1 MNRTARLAIRL
12 IGLTAAAAVA
22 ALFLAVGVGPLT
34 GRYLPYTV
42 LTASMSPTMP
52 AGSVA
57 FVVRVDA
64 EDLRVGD
71 VITYRIPVEDRRV
84 VTHRIVE
91 IVESG
96 PEPTVV
102 TKGDA
107 NDAPD
112 AWSAKLIGGEAW
124 RAVGAVPYLGFAI
137 KALRHP
143 TVVTVS
149 RTVLPALTAVVW
161 LATIWWRRPQ
171 DATGAD
177 DTVGSHVTV
186 RGRRSTPTDL
196 PVPAPATPSV
206 SLVPPRPRST
216 PTTFVA
222 KTPLHGAIG
231 A

>member
-1 MNRTARLAIRL
+1 MNRAIRVAIRL
-12 IGLTAAAAVA
+12 TGLTATAAVA

-42 LTASMSPTMP
+42 LTSSMTPTMP

-57 FVVRVDA
+57 FVVPVDA

-71 VITYRIPVEDRRV
+71 VITYRIPVEDRRI

-107 NDAPD
+107 NDVPD
-112 AWSAKLIGGEAW
+112 AWSAKLIGGQAW
-124 RAVGAVPYLGFAI
+124 RSVGAVPYLGFAI
-137 KALRHP
+137 RALRHP
-143 TVVTVS
+143 TVVTMS

-161 LATIWWRRPQ
+161 LANIWLRRPHQ
-171 DATGAD
+171 LDHAAPGSRPAIDART
-177 DTVGSHVTV
+177 
-186 RGRRSTPTDL
+186 STPVGV
-196 PVPAPATPSV
+196 PVPTRPTAGLL
-206 SLVPPRPRST
+206 LVPAQPRST
-216 PTTFVA
+216 PATFTA
-222 KTPLHGAIG
+222 RTPLHDPAGA
-231 A
+231 